1 MKCWF
6 IKTFLFSY
14 KKVYEQLTTESYTQS
29 PHTSRHEV
37 DVTVNDAFYDD
48 INQPTLATPTE
59 SDNLKPNEAYHAV
72 MTCTANTSYS
82 TVSHKEES

>member
-1 MKCWF
+1 MS
-6 IKTFLFSY
+6 IESQNEML
-14 KKVYEQLTTESYTQS
+14 VYELHPCLQTKIVSLKI
-29 PHTSRHEV
+29 PHTARCEV
-37 DVTVNDAFYDD
+37 DAAVNDAFYDV